1 MKRFKLPN
9 IKTGKIDFKYLLN
22 YLLVIILT
30 SFVLV
35 SILIAL
41 PLTETVSS
49 NVTYDLKTKSE
60 MYWAK
65 EYLLEI
71 GNFDAKEKEK
81 QIDEIKSVLYRR
93 LSKLGVEKVNMT
105 NYSENEKEYILIH
118 VQSSLTQM
126 SVDELIRSP
135 FLLEVVTKNPE
146 VDFEDPENPYAIYL
160 AENYIPTEFTR
171 ESFRNIYITKLKNAS
186 NEYSYFALY
195 KTWPWDSNWNEFL
208 DLYKG
213 QRVGVSIDGFVTPME
228 IPATEPI
235 LFALPV
241 STLDRDEAE
250 LISILYNSGIVPL
263 SYTLINQQEVPIEN
277 VEADYIKLIQGIII
291 AVIVIY
297 AYLLLIDKTE
307 KKILIVSALTTII
320 TISIWIAYL
329 KIAAIPVDIFLLAI
343 EVIVMVAILRITTEN
358 TESRIIITVLLALIA
373 SLVVILGTGYA
384 KIFASNLFV
393 LLILGNISE
402 QIARFYT
409 FKVRSLLKI

>member
-1 MKRFKLPN
+1 MKNFKLPK
-9 IKTGKIDFKYLLN
+9 IKAGKIDFKYLLN
-22 YLLVIILT
+22 YFLVILLT

-35 SILIAL
+35 CILIAL

-71 GNFDAKEKEK
+71 DNSDAREKNK
-81 QIDEIKSVLYRR
+81 QIDGIKSVLYRR
-93 LSKLGVEKVNMT
+93 LSKLGVEKVDMA

-126 SVDELIRSP
+126 FVDELIRSP
-135 FLLEVVTKNPE
+135 FLLEVVTKNPDI
-146 VDFEDPENPYAIYL
+146 DFEDPENPYAIYL
-160 AENYIPTEFTR
+160 AENYLPTGFTR

-195 KTWPWDSNWNEFL
+195 KTWPWDSEWNDFMN
-208 DLYKG
+208 LYKG
-213 QRVGVSIDGFVTPME
+213 QEVGVSIDGFVTP
-228 IPATEPI
+228 IQVPATEPI

-241 STLDRDEAE
+241 STLEREEAE
-250 LISILYNSGIVPL
+250 LISILYNSGIVPFTYSL
-263 SYTLINQQEVPIEN
+263 VDQQEVPIEN

-291 AVIVIY
+291 AVVVIY

-307 KKILIVSALTTII
+307 KKTLIVSALTTII

-329 KIAAIPVDIFLLAI
+329 KIAVIPVDIFLLAI

-358 TESRIIITVLLALIA
+358 TESRIIVTVLLALIA
-373 SLVVILGTGYA
+373 SLVAILGTGYA

-393 LLILGNISE
+393 LLILGNIAE

-409 FKVRSLLKI
+409 FKVRKLLRL